1 MNAKAIAAWILGGG
15 VGITILG
22 FAMQFW
28 ISVNVANQLA
38 AAGIV
43 PKAEIAIMEGDIEEN
58 AEDIIRVESQAK
70 EDSER
75 IESKTERI
83 AQILMEPD

>member
-28 ISVNVANQLA
+28 ISLVVSSQLA
-38 AAGIV
+38 NAGIIPATEWV
-43 PKAEIAIMEGDIEEN
+43 EEKGKIKTNTEG
-58 AEDIIRVESQAK
+58 IIRVESKA
-70 EDSER
+70 
-75 IESKTERI
+75 ERI
-83 AQILMEPD
+83 AQILMED